1 MAIHAPDHRR
11 FVTAQGFAMIFL
23 RLASL
28 VAGILVLI
36 APAILIGTGG
46 MPPDTGR
53 AGAALACVVL
63 ASSGFIMVGMAGQ
76 RLRRSAPLRT
86 LAAILLGVPTVASA
100 ALLWRGS
107 SPAVLWLAGAVIGLS
122 LLLYFTLVYRSLPSL
137 VELLQRC
144 RRPSAPGS

>member
-1 MAIHAPDHRR
+1 
-11 FVTAQGFAMIFL
+11 MIFL

-28 VAGILVLI
+28 VAGVLVLI
-36 APAILIGTGG
+36 APAILIRVGG

-63 ASSGFIMVGMAGQ
+63 ASSGFIMIGMAGQ
-76 RLRRSAPLRT
+76 RLRRSALLRT
-86 LAAILLGVPTVASA
+86 AAAILLGVPTVASA

-122 LLLYFTLVYRSLPSL
+122 VLLYLKLVYRPAPFLAA
-137 VELLQRC
+137 LLQR
-144 RRPSAPGS
+144 RRRHPAPGA

>member
-1 MAIHAPDHRR
+1 M
-11 FVTAQGFAMIFL
+11 MLL

-28 VAGILVLI
+28 IAGVLVLI
-36 APAILIGTGG
+36 TPAVLIRVGG

-63 ASSGFIMVGMAGQ
+63 ASSGFILVGMAGQ
-76 RLRRSAPLRT
+76 RLRRSALLRT
-86 LAAILLGVPTVASA
+86 LAAVLLGVPVLASA

-122 LLLYFTLVYRSLPSL
+122 TLLYLTLVYRPL
-137 VELLQRC
+137 R
-144 RRPSAPGS
+144 A

>member
-1 MAIHAPDHRR
+1 
-11 FVTAQGFAMIFL
+11 MIFL
-23 RLASL
+23 RLGSL
-28 VAGILVLI
+28 VAGVLVLI
-36 APAILIGTGG
+36 APAILIRVGG

-53 AGAALACVVL
+53 AAAALACVVL

-107 SPAVLWLAGAVIGLS
+107 SPAVLWLASAVIALS
-122 LLLYFTLVYRSLPSL
+122 VLLYVTLVYRSAPALAVFAPW
-137 VELLQRC
+137 
-144 RRPSAPGS
+144 RRRSAPGS

>member
-1 MAIHAPDHRR
+1 
-11 FVTAQGFAMIFL
+11 MIFL

-28 VAGILVLI
+28 VAGVLVLI
-36 APAILIGTGG
+36 APAILIRVGG

-63 ASSGFIMVGMAGQ
+63 ASSGFIMIGMAGQ
-76 RLRRSAPLRT
+76 RLRSALLRT
-86 LAAILLGVPTVASA
+86 AAAILLGVPTVASA

-122 LLLYFTLVYRSLPSL
+122 VLLYLKLVYRPAPLL
-137 VELLQRC
+137 AALLQR
-144 RRPSAPGS
+144 RRRHPAPGP